1 MNNQE
6 ILKNAPEGA
15 THVDD
20 ENGYW
25 ILSANQNIKDQCYM
39 DNKGFRDLSTFGFAF
54 RDLSDLRRIVEL
66 ESQNAELLEVV
77 NAVAHIGVDFGF
89 GPYELQPEDIE
100 KARTLLAKGESND

>member
-1 MNNQE
+1 MNDLVKIVDE
-6 ILKNAPEGA
+6 APEGA

-66 ESQNAELLEVV
+66 ESQNAELLDL
-77 NAVAHIGVDFGF
+77 ASSLAK
-89 GPYELQPEDIE
+89 YPEGTVRGDTAYGRLLE
-100 KARTLLAKGESND
+100 LLAKGES